1 MTRIIAAIIAAA
13 AITVATSADV
23 VIYEDRESWE
33 AAAGP
38 GVRDI
43 GFDEVPSGTWLSDEY
58 ADLGV
63 HFEPWAQVQHFPEIP
78 FDGAKLVGFDDV
90 HFHLDEPAKA
100 VGVFIPGAGVRFELF
115 FERELLYRSLVY
127 GPPGGEDTV
136 FIGLTSS
143 FVFDEVLLTNHGSV
157 FLYDLA
163 LGAPI
168 PAPAS
173 FALLAVAA
181 LRHGRRRR
189 R

>member
-78 FDGAKLVGFDDV
+78 FDGAQLVGFDDV
-90 HFHLDEPAKA
+90 HFHLDEPTNA
-100 VGVFIPGAGVRFELF
+100 VGAVTPGEVRFELYSQG
-115 FERELLYRSLVY
+115 ELLFQSLVY
-127 GPPGGEDTV
+127 DPFPGEDYA

-143 FVFDEVLLTNHGSV
+143 FAFDEVRVTNYSWV
-157 FLYDLA
+157 TIFDLA

-173 FALLAVAA
+173 LGLLLLPAA
-181 LRHGRRRR
+181 CARRRR
-189 R
+189 S